1 MIRHGENGLL
11 YQSGSYDEMEALV
24 FDLFENW
31 EARRAMGRA
40 AYETIR
46 DMWNAEHAAAALL
59 QFSDRLRQGKIVP
72 EKEGP
77 LSPAPVIK
85 PR

>member
-1 MIRHGENGLL
+1 
-11 YQSGSYDEMEALV
+11 
-24 FDLFENW
+24 
-31 EARRAMGRA
+31 MGRA

-59 QFSDRLRQGKIVP
+59 RFVEKLRQGKIEP

-77 LSPAPVIK
+77 LSIAPVIR
-85 PR
+85 PGIL